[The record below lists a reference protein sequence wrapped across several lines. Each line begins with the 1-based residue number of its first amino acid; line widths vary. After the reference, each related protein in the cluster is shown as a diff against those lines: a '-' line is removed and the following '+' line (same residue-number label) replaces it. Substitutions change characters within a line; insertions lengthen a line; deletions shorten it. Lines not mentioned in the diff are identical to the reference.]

1 MEQIILFSPLLGAII
16 GGFFWK
22 SIGEK
27 AAIYLTIVLL
37 FASCFLSW
45 IVFLSHGLATEKIT
59 LFRWIVSGNLSADW
73 SIRLDR
79 LTSIMLVV
87 VTSVSALVH
96 LYSVGYMAHD
106 ENWQDGESY
115 KARFFAYLSFFTFA
129 MLMLVTSDNLVQ
141 MFFGWE
147 GVGVASYLLIG
158 FYYKKQ
164 SANAAAIKAF
174 VVNIVGD
181 FGFALG
187 IFALFMVTGNI
198 NFDDIFVAAPK

>member
-1 MEQIILFSPLLGAII
+1 MV
-16 GGFFWK
+16 FFWK
-22 SIGEK
+22 YIGEK

-45 IVFLSHGLATEKIT
+45 IVFLSHGLSTEKIT

-106 ENWQDGESY
+106 ENWQDGERY

-129 MLMLVTSDNLVQ
+129 SVD
-141 MFFGWE
+141 
-147 GVGVASYLLIG
+147 
-158 FYYKKQ
+158 
-164 SANAAAIKAF
+164 
-174 VVNIVGD
+174 VVIEN
-181 FGFALG
+181 
-187 IFALFMVTGNI
+187 
-198 NFDDIFVAAPK
+198 

>member
-96 LYSVGYMAHD
+96 LYSVGYRLTMRIGKIMSVIK
-106 ENWQDGESY
+106 QG
-115 KARFFAYLSFFTFA
+115 F
-129 MLMLVTSDNLVQ
+129 
-141 MFFGWE
+141 
-147 GVGVASYLLIG
+147 LLIYH
-158 FYYKKQ
+158 FLLLQ
-164 SANAAAIKAF
+164 C
-174 VVNIVGD
+174 
-181 FGFALG
+181 
-187 IFALFMVTGNI
+187 
-198 NFDDIFVAAPK
+198 